1 MRHLRNTFAGAAIV
15 LAVVLAAG
23 LAPGGA
29 QTPASNVRVFVDGQ
43 PVGFDVPPQI
53 ANGRVL
59 VPLRGVFERL
69 GATVAWD
76 DQTQTVLAQRG
87 ATSVSLVIGNT
98 QAMINGQPAMMDV
111 PAMLVGGRTMVPLRF
126 VSQALGANVN
136 WDAATSTVAIA
147 SGGAAAVP
155 PSGLPPSQSYGPGT
169 GVQHVIGTIV
179 SVRLPVDSGSPGQ
192 IVVSHDGTV
201 SRYRVTSA
209 TVISR
214 VNRNGAGGS
223 VAIGALRAGDR
234 VDVFV
239 SSDNVARRIRATSAY

>member
-1 MRHLRNTFAGAAIV
+1 V
-15 LAVVLAAG
+15 LAVVLAPG
-23 LAPGGA
+23 MAPGSA
-29 QTPASNVRVFVDGQ
+29 QTPAPDVRVFVDGQ
-43 PVGFDVPPQI
+43 PIGFDVPPQI
-53 ANGRVL
+53 ADGRVL

-98 QAMINGQPAMMDV
+98 QAMINGRPAMMDV

-126 VSQALGANVN
+126 VSQTLGANVN

-147 SGGAAAVP
+147 GSGAAA
-155 PSGLPPSQSYGPGT
+155 LPPSQSYGPGT

-179 SVRLPVDSGSPGQ
+179 AVRLPVDPGSPGQ
-192 IVVSHDGTV
+192 IAVSHDGTV
-201 SRYRVTSA
+201 SRYRVTSS

-214 VNRNGAGGS
+214 VDRNGAGGS

-234 VDVFV
+234 VDVLV
-239 SSDNVARRIRATSAY
+239 SPDNTARRIRATSAY